1 MIFLSVVKA
10 LAGGLGAFLVGYT
23 VVAAIRS
30 FVMPRNDSVR
40 INNWVFTGLR
50 YLFTTLARLGR
61 TYEHRDR
68 TMALYAPVGLVA
80 LPIAWLGAVSLG
92 YTAMFWALGEGDWER
107 CYRISNSSLLT
118 LGSEK
123 PSRHMLPNIASYSE
137 ATLGLLLLTLLISYL
152 PTMYQAF
159 SRREQVVAR
168 LELRAGTEA
177 TAVELLCWLS
187 KTNALHDGQEQ
198 WGSWE
203 EWFVEI
209 EETHTS
215 LPVLAFFR
223 SPKPGRSWVMAAD
236 IVLDAAALLSSLV
249 EVPRNPHQELCF
261 KAGCLAVNR
270 VSRFFRYEAQ
280 SETPAPLSSHDAL
293 KEPTRAD
300 FRTAYAQLR
309 AANIPVRPDEEA
321 AWRQY
326 QQLRSRYAEAIGY
339 LAKLVMAP
347 EIKTI
352 RPGQ

>member
-1 MIFLSVVKA
+1 MISPVVVQV
-10 LAGGLGAFLVGYT
+10 LAGGAGAFLVAYT
-23 VVAAIRS
+23 VLAAIRS
-30 FVMPRNDSVR
+30 FVLPRNDSVR

-50 YLFTTLARLGR
+50 YLFTGLARLGR

-80 LPIAWLGAVSLG
+80 LPVAWLGAVSFG
-92 YTAMFWALGEGDWER
+92 YTLIFWALGEGNLER

-118 LGSEK
+118 LGSEE
-123 PSRHMLPNIASYSE
+123 PSKHILPNIVSYSE

-187 KTNALHDGQEQ
+187 QTNALHDDKQQ
-198 WGSWE
+198 WSIWE

-223 SPKPGRSWVMAAD
+223 SPKPGRSWIMAAD
-236 IVLDAAALLSSLV
+236 IVLDASALLSSAV
-249 EVPRNPHQELCF
+249 AVPRNPHQELCF

-270 VSRFFRYEAQ
+270 VSRFFRYEAR
-280 SETPAPLSSHDAL
+280 SEAPEPLNGHTPLTPPSRD
-293 KEPTRAD
+293 D
-300 FRTAYAQLR
+300 FRQACTQLR
-309 AANIPVRPDEEA
+309 QAGIPLRADEEA
-321 AWRQY
+321 AWQQY
-326 QQLRSRYAEAIGY
+326 QQLRSRYAEAVGY
-339 LAKLVMAP
+339 LARLVMAP
-347 EIKTI
+347 EIKTMKAP
-352 RPGQ
+352 R